1 MHLGASQATEWNIM
15 FSLHLELHRLCPS
28 PTTHPPTSAPLNK
41 AGDANVGVELLT
53 GTTGVQPVPT
63 HP

>member
-1 MHLGASQATEWNIM
+1 MTL
-15 FSLHLELHRLCPS
+15 S
-28 PTTHPPTSAPLNK
+28 PQTQPAVSALSNE